1 MSELILPT
9 INLTILITIMVV
21 YLRAPIRGY
30 VSSRHESIRD
40 ELRRVRDLLAG
51 AKTKYEEFS
60 SKLKA
65 MEAEIQSLR
74 DQARQDAA
82 AMQSKILA
90 EAQSLSATLVADA
103 RKSAQGMY
111 GQLKRELFVEVGGKV
126 LVRAEQMLRERLTGD
141 DRARIRH
148 EFSSQVESVQ

>member
-1 MSELILPT
+1 MSELIFPT
-9 INLTILITIMVV
+9 INLAILIAIMVV
-21 YLRAPIRGY
+21 YLREPISTFVR
-30 VSSRHESIRD
+30 VRHETLRD

-51 AKTKYEEFS
+51 AKIKYEEFS

-74 DQARQDAA
+74 EQARQEALDA
-82 AMQSKILA
+82 QSRIQS
-90 EAQSLSATLVADA
+90 EAQALSAAIVADS
-103 RKSAQGMY
+103 RKSVQGMY
-111 GQLKRELFVEVGGKV
+111 GQLKSELYVEVGHKI
-126 LVRAEQMLRERLTGD
+126 LDRAEALLRERLTGD

>member
-1 MSELILPT
+1 MSELIFPT
-9 INLTILITIMVV
+9 INLAILLVIMVV
-21 YLRAPIRGY
+21 YLREPIRSF
-30 VSSRHESIRD
+30 VRVRHETLRD
-40 ELRRVRDLLAG
+40 ELRRVRELLSG

-82 AMQSKILA
+82 ASQARVLA
-90 EAQSLSATLVADA
+90 EAQALSATIVSDA
-103 RKSAQGMY
+103 RKSVQGMY
-111 GQLKRELFVEVGGKV
+111 GQLKSELFVEVGHKV
-126 LVRAEQMLRERLTGD
+126 LDRAEVLLRERLTGD